1 VFKKILIANRGEIAC
16 RIARTCRR
24 LGIEVAGVHSA
35 ADANALHVKTIG
47 ESYEIGRAAASDS
60 YLRIDAV
67 IAAAKAAGAEA
78 IHPGFGFLAENAAF
92 ARAVEAAG
100 LVFIGPTPDVIERL
114 GDKASAKREAEAANV
129 PTVPG
134 SQMPSEDPAAIART
148 VRELGL
154 PAMLKAAAG
163 GGGKGMRA
171 VADLDGLAG
180 EIDSAMREAKNSFG
194 SAGLIVERLIEHGR
208 HIEVQI
214 AGDGKGNVIHLF
226 ERECSLQ
233 RRHQKLIEEAPA
245 TNLAAKLRER
255 MLTDAIRLGQRL
267 RYRGVGTVEFIVSGD
282 SYYFLEVNPRLQ
294 VEHPVTEMVTG
305 IDIVELML
313 RIAAGNG
320 LPVSQADIK
329 CTGHAVEA
337 RICAED
343 PANNFL
349 PCTGELAYVRFP
361 DAGVRVETGVETG
374 SAVTPYYD
382 SMLAKLIAHA
392 ETRDEALDKLGRALD
407 QTSIFGITTNQS
419 FLTRLIG
426 LPDTRNATF
435 HTRLI
440 DEQID
445 QLVNK
450 AERSDTEALALGAYF
465 WMTRQRPPAATNP
478 SHNPPYNPSYNPW
491 QSRETTGWQMAAG
504 DDGLSPIPILHL
516 EAAGT
521 SAEIR
526 FAPLQA
532 DGTMIVGIN
541 DDRRSVRLVPDDD
554 DSFTAVVGSRRET
567 VRIRQHDQTLFVH
580 DRRGVHTLTAI
591 PYLTYISATAETSG
605 ELRAPMM
612 GMILKVNVSVGDR
625 IKAGDVAAILES
637 MKMELRISSETDG
650 VVTAVNCRAGETV
663 ERNAVIVV
671 VAPDGQTACDG
682 PVAP

>member
-1 VFKKILIANRGEIAC
+1 MFKKILIANRGEIAC

-67 IAAAKAAGAEA
+67 IAAAKAAGAKA

-100 LVFIGPTPDVIERL
+100 MVFIGPTPDVIERL
-114 GDKASAKREAEAANV
+114 GDKASAKREAEAADV

-171 VADLDGLAG
+171 VAGLDGLAG
-180 EIDSAMREAKNSFG
+180 EIEAAMREAKNSFG
-194 SAGLIVERLIEHGR
+194 YAGLIVERLVEHGR

-214 AGDGKGNVIHLF
+214 AGDGNGNVIHLF

-245 TNLAAKLRER
+245 ANLSAKLRER
-255 MLTDAIRLGQRL
+255 MLADAVRLGQRL
-267 RYRGVGTVEFIVSGD
+267 RYRGVGTVEFIVSAD

-320 LPVSQADIK
+320 LPMAQTDIK
-329 CTGHAVEA
+329 CSGHAVEA

-361 DAGVRVETGVETG
+361 DAGARVETGVESG
-374 SAVTPYYD
+374 STVTPYYD

-407 QTSIFGITTNQS
+407 QTSIFGITTNQG
-419 FLTRLIG
+419 FLARLIG
-426 LPDTRNATF
+426 LPETRNATF

-440 DEQID
+440 DEQIG
-445 QLVNK
+445 QLVDK
-450 AERSDTEALALGAYF
+450 ADGSDTEALALGAYF
-465 WMTRQRPPAATNP
+465 WMTRQRPPVTTDP
-478 SHNPPYNPSYNPW
+478 SHNPPHSPW
-491 QSRETTGWQMAAG
+491 QSREMTCWQMAAG

-516 EAAGT
+516 EAAGAN
-521 SAEIR
+521 AEIR
-526 FAPLQA
+526 FAPRQA

-541 DDRRSVRLVPDDD
+541 DDRVSVRLVPGGD

-567 VRIRQHDQTLFVH
+567 VRIRQHDHTLFVH

-591 PYLTYISATAETSG
+591 PYLTYISAAAETSG
-605 ELRAPMM
+605 ELRAPMT

-650 VVTAVNCRAGETV
+650 VVAAVNCRAGETV

-671 VAPDGQTACDG
+671 VEPDGQA
-682 PVAP
+682 

>member
-24 LGIEVAGVHSA
+24 LGVEVAGVHSS
-35 ADANALHVKTIG
+35 ADADALHVKTIG
-47 ESYEIGRAAASDS
+47 ESYEIGGAAASES

-67 IAAAKAAGAEA
+67 IGAAKAASAEA

-134 SQMPSEDPAAIART
+134 SLTPSEDATAVAAT

-171 VADLDGLAG
+171 VSHLDGLSG
-180 EIDSAMREAKNSFG
+180 EIEAAMREAKNSFG
-194 SAGLIVERLIEHGR
+194 YAGLIVEKLIEHGR

-214 AGDGKGNVIHLF
+214 AGDGNGNVIHLF

-245 TNLAAKLRER
+245 ANLAARLRER
-255 MLTDAIRLGQRL
+255 MVADAVRLGQRL
-267 RYRGVGTVEFIVSGD
+267 NYRGVGTVEFIMSGG
-282 SYYFLEVNPRLQ
+282 YYFLEVNPRLQ

-305 IDIVELML
+305 VDIVELML
-313 RIAAGNG
+313 RIAAGEG
-320 LPVSQADIK
+320 LPLAQDDIE
-329 CTGHAVEA
+329 CRGHAVEA

-343 PANNFL
+343 PANGFL
-349 PCTGELAYVRFP
+349 PCTGELAYVKFP
-361 DAGVRVETGVETG
+361 DGGVRVETGVESG
-374 SAVTPYYD
+374 STVSPYYD

-392 ETRDEALDKLGRALD
+392 ATRDEALDKLSQALD
-407 QTSIFGITTNQS
+407 QTSIFGITTNKG
-419 FLTRLIG
+419 FLARLIG
-426 LPDTRNATF
+426 LPETRNATF

-445 QLVNK
+445 RLVDK
-450 AERSDTEALALGAYF
+450 TKGLDVEALALGAYF
-465 WMTRQRPPAATNP
+465 WMTQQRPSAAGNP
-478 SHNPPYNPSYNPW
+478 RHNPW

-516 EAAGT
+516 EAAGA

-526 FAPLQA
+526 FAPRQT

-541 DDRRSVRLVPDDD
+541 DDKLAVRLVPADDD
-554 DSFTAVVGSRRET
+554 CFTAIVGSRRET
-567 VRIRQHDQTLFVH
+567 VRIHQHDQTLFVH
-580 DRRGVHTLTAI
+580 DLHGVHTLTAI
-591 PYLTYISATAETSG
+591 PYLTYISAAAETSG
-605 ELRAPMM
+605 ELRAPMT
-612 GMILKVNVSVGDR
+612 GMILKVNVAVGDR

-637 MKMELRISSETDG
+637 MKMELRIVCETDG
-650 VVTAVNCRAGETV
+650 VVATVNCRAGETV
-663 ERNAVIVV
+663 ERNAVVV
-671 VAPDGQTACDG
+671 VVEPDGQA
-682 PVAP
+682 

>member
-67 IAAAKAAGAEA
+67 IAAAKAADAEA

-92 ARAVEAAG
+92 ARAVEAAE
-100 LVFIGPTPDVIERL
+100 LVFIGPTPDVIDRL
-114 GDKASAKREAEAANV
+114 GDKASAKREAEAADV

-180 EIDSAMREAKNSFG
+180 EIEAAMREAKNSFG
-194 SAGLIVERLIEHGR
+194 HGGLIVEKLIEHGR

-245 TNLAAKLRER
+245 ANLAAKLRER
-255 MLTDAIRLGQRL
+255 MLTDAVRLGQRL
-267 RYRGVGTVEFIVSGD
+267 NYRGVGTVEFIVSGD

-313 RIAAGNG
+313 RIAAEND
-320 LPVSQADIK
+320 LPVAQADIK
-329 CTGHAVEA
+329 CGGHAVEA

-361 DAGVRVETGVETG
+361 DAGVRVETGVESG
-374 SAVTPYYD
+374 STVTPYYD

-419 FLTRLIG
+419 FLARLIG
-426 LPDTRNATF
+426 LPETRNATF

-440 DEQID
+440 DEQIG
-445 QLVNK
+445 QLVDRAK
-450 AERSDTEALALGAYF
+450 GSDTEALALGAYF
-465 WMTRQRPPAATNP
+465 WMTRQRPPVATDS
-478 SHNPPYNPSYNPW
+478 SHNPW
-491 QSRETTGWQMAAG
+491 LSREATCWQMAAG

-516 EAAGT
+516 EAAGA

-532 DGTMIVGIN
+532 DGTMLVGIN
-541 DDRRSVRLVPDDD
+541 DDRLSVRLVPDDD
-554 DSFTAVVGSRRET
+554 DSYTAVVGSRRET
-567 VRIRQHDQTLFVH
+567 VRIHQHDQTLFVH

-591 PYLTYISATAETSG
+591 PYLTYISAAAETSG
-605 ELRAPMM
+605 ELRAPMT

-650 VVTAVNCRAGETV
+650 VVAAVNCGAGETV

-671 VAPDGQTACDG
+671 VEPDAPT
-682 PVAP
+682 

>member
-24 LGIEVAGVHSA
+24 LGIEVAGVHSS
-35 ADANALHVKTIG
+35 ADADALHVKTIG

-67 IAAAKAAGAEA
+67 IDAAKAAGAEA

-92 ARAVEAAG
+92 ARAIEAAG

-114 GDKASAKREAEAANV
+114 GDKASAKREAEAADV

-134 SQMPSEDPAAIART
+134 SQMPSEDPEAIARA

-180 EIDSAMREAKNSFG
+180 EIEAAMREAKSSFG
-194 SAGLIVERLIEHGR
+194 YAGLIVERLIEHGR

-245 TNLAAKLRER
+245 ANLAGKLRER
-255 MLTDAIRLGQRL
+255 MLADAIRLGQRL

-313 RIAAGNG
+313 RIAAGKG
-320 LPVSQADIK
+320 WPVAQADIK
-329 CTGHAVEA
+329 CSGHAVEA

-374 SAVTPYYD
+374 STVTPYYD

-419 FLTRLIG
+419 FLARLIG
-426 LPDTRNATF
+426 LPETRNATF

-440 DEQID
+440 DEQIG
-445 QLVNK
+445 QLVDK
-450 AERSDTEALALGAYF
+450 AKRSDTEALALGACF
-465 WMTRQRPPAATNP
+465 WMTRQRPPAANDP
-478 SHNPPYNPSYNPW
+478 SHNPW
-491 QSRETTGWQMAAG
+491 LSREATCWQMAAG

-516 EAAGT
+516 EAAGA

-526 FAPLQA
+526 FAPRQA
-532 DGTMIVGIN
+532 DGTMLVGVN
-541 DDRRSVRLVPDDD
+541 DDRLSVRLVPDDD

-567 VRIRQHDQTLFVH
+567 VRIHQHDQTLFVH

-591 PYLTYISATAETSG
+591 PYLTYISAAAETSG
-605 ELRAPMM
+605 ELRAPMT
-612 GMILKVNVSVGDR
+612 GMILKVNVCVGDR

-663 ERNAVIVV
+663 ERDAVV
-671 VAPDGQTACDG
+671 VVVEPDGQA
-682 PVAP
+682 

>member
-1 VFKKILIANRGEIAC
+1 MFKKILIANRGEIAC

-67 IAAAKAAGAEA
+67 IAAAKAADAEA

-92 ARAVEAAG
+92 ARAVEAAE
-100 LVFIGPTPDVIERL
+100 LVFIGPTPDVIDRL
-114 GDKASAKREAEAANV
+114 GDKASAKREAEAADV

-180 EIDSAMREAKNSFG
+180 EIEAAMREAKNSFG
-194 SAGLIVERLIEHGR
+194 HGGLIVEKLIEHGR

-245 TNLAAKLRER
+245 ANLAAKLRER
-255 MLTDAIRLGQRL
+255 MLTDAVRLGQRL
-267 RYRGVGTVEFIVSGD
+267 NYRGVGTVEFIVSGD

-313 RIAAGNG
+313 RIAAEND
-320 LPVSQADIK
+320 LPVAQADIK
-329 CTGHAVEA
+329 CGGHAVEA

-361 DAGVRVETGVETG
+361 DAGVRVETGVESG
-374 SAVTPYYD
+374 STVTPYYD

-392 ETRDEALDKLGRALD
+392 ETRDEALDKLSRALD

-419 FLTRLIG
+419 FLARLIG
-426 LPDTRNATF
+426 LPETRNATF

-440 DEQID
+440 DEQIG
-445 QLVNK
+445 QLVDRAK
-450 AERSDTEALALGAYF
+450 GSDTEALALGAYF
-465 WMTRQRPPAATNP
+465 WMTRQRPPIATDS
-478 SHNPPYNPSYNPW
+478 SHNPW
-491 QSRETTGWQMAAG
+491 LSREVTCWHMAAG

-516 EAAGT
+516 EAAGA

-532 DGTMIVGIN
+532 DGTMLVGIN
-541 DDRRSVRLVPDDD
+541 DDRLSVRLVPDDD
-554 DSFTAVVGSRRET
+554 DSYTAVVGSRRET
-567 VRIRQHDQTLFVH
+567 VRIHQHDQTLFVH

-591 PYLTYISATAETSG
+591 PYLTYISAAAETSG
-605 ELRAPMM
+605 ELRAPMT

-650 VVTAVNCRAGETV
+650 VVAAVNCRAGETV

-671 VAPDGQTACDG
+671 VEPDAPT
-682 PVAP
+682 

>member
-1 VFKKILIANRGEIAC
+1 MFKKILIANRGEIAC

-24 LGIEVAGVHSA
+24 LGIEVAGVHSS
-35 ADANALHVKTIG
+35 ADADALHVKVIG
-47 ESYEIGRAAASDS
+47 ESYQIGGSAASDS

-67 IAAAKAAGAEA
+67 IGAAKTAGAEA

-100 LVFIGPTPDVIERL
+100 LVFIGPTADVIERL
-114 GDKASAKREAEAANV
+114 GDKASAKREAEAAGV

-134 SQMPSEDPAAIART
+134 SQTPSEDAAEVAAI

-171 VADLDGLAG
+171 VVALDGLAG
-180 EIDSAMREAKNSFG
+180 EIEAAMREAKNSFG
-194 SAGLIVERLIEHGR
+194 YAGLIVEKLIEHGR

-214 AGDGKGNVIHLF
+214 AGDGNGNVIHLF

-245 TNLAAKLRER
+245 ANLAANLRAR
-255 MLTDAIRLGQRL
+255 MVTDAVRLGQRL
-267 RYRGVGTVEFIVSGD
+267 NYRGVGTVEFIVSGD

-305 IDIVELML
+305 VDIVELML
-313 RIAAGNG
+313 RIAAGDG
-320 LPVSQADIK
+320 LPVTQADIR
-329 CTGHAVEA
+329 CSGHAVEA

-361 DAGVRVETGVETG
+361 HTGVRVETGVESG
-374 SAVTPYYD
+374 STVTPYYD

-392 ETRDEALDKLGRALD
+392 ETRDEALDKLSRALD
-407 QTSIFGITTNQS
+407 QTSIFGITTNQG
-419 FLTRLIG
+419 FLTRLIE
-426 LPDTRNATF
+426 LPETRSATF

-445 QLVNK
+445 RLVDRTK
-450 AERSDTEALALGAYF
+450 GPDTEALAIGAYF
-465 WMTRQRPPAATNP
+465 WMTRQRPPAADNP
-478 SHNPPYNPSYNPW
+478 SHNPW

-516 EAAGT
+516 EAAGA

-526 FAPLQA
+526 FAPRQA
-532 DGTMIVGIN
+532 DGTMLVGIN
-541 DDRRSVRLVPDDD
+541 DSKLPVRLVPADGDG
-554 DSFTAVVGSRRET
+554 FTAVVGSRRET
-567 VRIRQHDQTLFVH
+567 VRIHQHDQTLFVH
-580 DRRGVHTLTAI
+580 DLRGVHTLTAI
-591 PYLTYISATAETSG
+591 PYLTYISAAAETSG
-605 ELRAPMM
+605 ELRAPMT
-612 GMILKVNVSVGDR
+612 GMILKVNVAVGDR
-625 IKAGDVAAILES
+625 IRAGDVAAILES
-637 MKMELRISSETDG
+637 MKMELRINSETDG
-650 VVTAVNCRAGETV
+650 VVAAVNCRAGETV
-663 ERNAVIVV
+663 ERNAVVV
-671 VAPDGQTACDG
+671 VVEPDGQA
-682 PVAP
+682 

>member
-1 VFKKILIANRGEIAC
+1 VFKKILIANRGEIVC

-24 LGIEVAGVHSA
+24 LGVEAAGVHSA
-35 ADANALHVKTIG
+35 ADADALHVKTIG
-47 ESYEIGRAAASDS
+47 ESYAIGGAAASDS

-114 GDKASAKREAEAANV
+114 GDKASAKREAEAADV

-134 SQMPSEDPAAIART
+134 SQMPSEDAAEVAGL

-171 VADLDGLAG
+171 VANLDGLAG
-180 EIDSAMREAKNSFG
+180 EIEAAMREAKSSFG
-194 SAGLIVERLIEHGR
+194 YAGLIVEKLIEHGR

-245 TNLAAKLRER
+245 ANLAAKLRER
-255 MLTDAIRLGQRL
+255 MVADAVRLGQRL
-267 RYRGVGTVEFIVSGD
+267 NYRGVGTVEFIVSGD

-305 IDIVELML
+305 VDIVELML
-313 RIAAGNG
+313 RIAAGDG
-320 LPVSQADIK
+320 LPLAQDDIR
-329 CTGHAVEA
+329 CDGHAVEA

-343 PANNFL
+343 PANHFL
-349 PCTGELAYVRFP
+349 PCTGELAYVKFP
-361 DAGVRVETGVETG
+361 DTGVRLETGIESG
-374 SAVTPYYD
+374 SIVTPYYD

-392 ETRDEALDKLGRALD
+392 QTRDEALDRLSRALGE
-407 QTSIFGITTNQS
+407 TSIFGITTNQE
-419 FLTRLIG
+419 FLARLIG
-426 LPDTRNATF
+426 LPETRNATF

-440 DEQID
+440 DQQID
-445 QLVNK
+445 RLVDKTK
-450 AERSDTEALALGAYF
+450 APDTGALALGAYF
-465 WMTRQRPPAATNP
+465 WMTRQRPPAADN
-478 SHNPPYNPSYNPW
+478 HQHNPW

-516 EAAGT
+516 EAAGA

-526 FAPLQA
+526 FAPRCA
-532 DGTMIVGIN
+532 DGTMIVGVN
-541 DDRRSVRLVPDDD
+541 DDKFSVRLVPAEGG
-554 DSFTAVVGSRRET
+554 SFTAVVGARRET
-567 VRIRQHDQTLFVH
+567 VRIHQHDQTLFVH
-580 DRRGVHTLTAI
+580 DLRGVHTLTAI

-605 ELRAPMM
+605 ELRAPMT
-612 GMILKVNVSVGDR
+612 GMILKVNVAVGDR

-637 MKMELRISSETDG
+637 MKMELRINSETDG
-650 VVTAVNCRAGETV
+650 VVAAVNCRAGETV
-663 ERNAVIVV
+663 ERNAVVV
-671 VAPDGQTACDG
+671 VVEPDGQA
-682 PVAP
+682 

>member
-1 VFKKILIANRGEIAC
+1 VFKKLLIANRGEIAC

-24 LGIEVAGVHSA
+24 LGVEVAGVHSWVD
-35 ADANALHVKTIG
+35 ADALHVKTIG
-47 ESYEIGRAAASDS
+47 ESYEIGGAAASES

-67 IAAAKAAGAEA
+67 IGAAKAAGAEA

-100 LVFIGPTPDVIERL
+100 LLFIGPTPDVIERL
-114 GDKASAKREAEAANV
+114 GDKASAKREAEAADV

-134 SQMPSEDPAAIART
+134 SWTPSEDAAAVAGI

-171 VADLDGLAG
+171 VSHLDGLTG
-180 EIDSAMREAKNSFG
+180 EIEAAMREAKNSFG
-194 SAGLIVERLIEHGR
+194 YAGLIVEKLIEHGR

-214 AGDGKGNVIHLF
+214 AGDGNGNVIHLF

-245 TNLAAKLRER
+245 ANLAAKLRER
-255 MLTDAIRLGQRL
+255 MVADAVRLGQRL
-267 RYRGVGTVEFIVSGD
+267 NYRGVGTVEFIMSGD
-282 SYYFLEVNPRLQ
+282 RYYFLEVNPRLQ

-305 IDIVELML
+305 VDIVELML
-313 RIAAGNG
+313 RIAAGDG
-320 LPVSQADIK
+320 LPLAQDDIK
-329 CTGHAVEA
+329 CRGHAVEA

-343 PANNFL
+343 PTNHFL
-349 PCTGELAYVRFP
+349 PCTGELAYVKFP
-361 DAGVRVETGVETG
+361 DSGVRVETGVESG
-374 SAVTPYYD
+374 STVSPYYD

-392 ETRDEALDKLGRALD
+392 GTRDEALDKLSQALD
-407 QTSIFGITTNQS
+407 QTSIFGITTNQG
-419 FLTRLIG
+419 FLARLIG
-426 LPDTRNATF
+426 LAETRNATF

-445 QLVNK
+445 RLVDK
-450 AERSDTEALALGAYF
+450 TKGPDAEVLALGAYF
-465 WMTRQRPPAATNP
+465 WMARQRPPAGSNLR
-478 SHNPPYNPSYNPW
+478 HNPW
-491 QSRETTGWQMAAG
+491 QSRETTGWQMATG
-504 DDGLSPIPILHL
+504 GDGLSPIPILHL
-516 EAAGT
+516 EAAGA

-526 FAPLQA
+526 FAPRQA

-541 DDRRSVRLVPDDD
+541 DDKLSVRLVPADD

-567 VRIRQHDQTLFVH
+567 VRIHQHDQTLFVH
-580 DRRGVHTLTAI
+580 DLHGVHTLTAM
-591 PYLTYISATAETSG
+591 PYLTYISAPAETSG
-605 ELRAPMM
+605 ELRAPMT
-612 GMILKVNVSVGDR
+612 GMILKVNVAVGDR

-637 MKMELRISSETDG
+637 MKMELRITCETDG

-663 ERNAVIVV
+663 ERNAVVV
-671 VAPDGQTACDG
+671 VVEPDAQA
-682 PVAP
+682 